1 MLWLQQL
8 WLQYHTINFD
18 YLYDRLW
25 LIDLLI
31 KRVHMDWWTAGLTSS
46 CTCESQQSYIEQA
59 AHSTI
64 HAHYKYTTTINLENS
79 QAIAIKDYVLNN
91 CVL

>member
-8 WLQYHTINFD
+8 WLQYHTINFE

-31 KRVHMDWWTAGLTSS
+31 KRVHMDRWTAGLRSS

-64 HAHYKYTTTINLENS
+64 HAHYKYTTMINLEDI
-79 QAIAIKDYVLNN
+79 QALVLNN